1 MLLWNY
7 SVIQKSP
14 WRFMAWTS
22 VSNVQ
27 SNFCKNWQRI
37 AVYSAE
43 SVPDQWW
50 LPVGYSSGWM
60 LPRKAWY
67 VVAYSENQ
75 LSSTA
80 NPVMWVNGNG
90 TCDVVVTALWN
101 LSLVV
106 SSNGTC
112 SIVVTAIGEVIG
124 SLTASWTSEILFT
137 ANWTIGA
144 NAFGT
149 WISTITVTPTAVISA
164 LGHMTGEMNPFTPL
178 SPEWLANAVWSALA
192 TENNIANTMGAKL
205 NTASSGWVDMNALA
219 QAVWEYATRTLTSWG
234 TWGGATPEEIWEY
247 TNRTLTSWGG
257 IFMKSSEY
265 DFNATDRDNI
275 KKALEKLNEIEKKEV
290 HIPEQEEIDFTP
302 ILNKIDEVKQA
313 IPDNTEIIEKLDYIE
328 DFVEE
333 EVKDKEEEEKRKED
347 EEKQEIEAIKNALME
362 VDKEDRKNIIEALK
376 QIDMEHEENIIN
388 ALNSL

>member
-14 WRFMAWTS
+14 WRFMAGTS

-27 SNFCKNWQRI
+27 SNFLKNWQRVAI
-37 AVYSAE
+37 YSNE
-43 SVPDQWW
+43 TIPDQWG
-50 LPVGYSSGWM
+50 LPVWYSSWWM
-60 LPRKAWY
+60 LPRKSGY
-67 VVAYSENQ
+67 IVAYSENTT
-75 LSSTA
+75 SSTA
-80 NPVMWVNGNG
+80 TPVMWVNWDGN
-90 TCDVVVTALWN
+90 CYIVVTALWN

-112 SIVVTAIGEVIG
+112 DIVVTATGEVIG
-124 SLTASWTSEILFT
+124 SLTASWTSEITLT
-137 ANWTIGA
+137 ANGTIGA
-144 NAFGT
+144 NAFWT
-149 WISTITVTPTAVISA
+149 WVATITVSPTAIISA

-192 TENNIANTMGAKL
+192 SENNIANTMGAKL
-205 NTASSGWVDMNALA
+205 NTASSWGVDMNALA

-275 KKALEKLNEIEKKEV
+275 KKTLEKLNEIEKKD
-290 HIPEQEEIDFTP
+290 IPEKEEIDFTP
-302 ILNKIDEVKQA
+302 IFNKIEEVKQA

-333 EVKDKEEEEKRKED
+333 EVKDKEEEQKRKEE
-347 EEKQEIEAIKNALME
+347 EEKQEIEAIKQALME
-362 VDKEDRKNIIEALK
+362 VDKEDRKNIIEAIK
-376 QIDMEHEENIIN
+376 QIDKEHEENIIN